1 MVAPIMLY
9 LFLST
14 PPFPVVLSSCFRMS
28 DRMFAT
34 YFFAMYAK
42 LGSFTPLGRFG
53 ASSILVPK
61 ATYGAFLGLFY
72 HSLPFD
78 TSSAPGLGR

>member
-9 LFLST
+9 LFLSN
-14 PPFPVVLSSCFRMS
+14 PPFLEVLSSCFRMS
-28 DRMFAT
+28 ARMFAT

-42 LGSFTPLGRFG
+42 LGSFIPLGRFG

-61 ATYGAFLGLFY
+61 ATYVALLGLFA

-78 TSSAPGLGR
+78 TSSAPGLWR